1 MGIVERREREKK
13 IRRQQI
19 QEAAIEVFINKGFN
33 SATMEDIANQAELS
47 LSTVYL
53 YFGSKHELYTSLN
66 LSTLQY
72 LHDGFEKV
80 YADDSL
86 SVEERI
92 IGYKDVMYSAF
103 QYNPTILRII
113 YHVQLYEI
121 LPSLDEELLNQLN
134 DLGRKMMNM
143 IAATYKEG
151 AQQGVFQE
159 GHGMQ
164 HADILWAIF
173 SGLIVWVDAKRQI
186 DPKKDF
192 LKCTLDRACEI
203 FCQGIKKNSQIQN

>member
-1 MGIVERREREKK
+1 MGIAERKEREKEL
-13 IRRQQI
+13 RRKQI
-19 QEAAIEVFINKGFN
+19 QDAAIEVFISKGFN

-80 YADDSL
+80 HTDDLL
-86 SVEERI
+86 SVEEKI
-92 IGYKDVMYSAF
+92 IGYKDVMYSTF
-103 QYNPTILRII
+103 QYNPTILKII

-121 LPSLDEELLNQLN
+121 LPSLDKKLLDQLN
-134 DLGRKMMNM
+134 DLGQKMMNM
-143 IAATYKEG
+143 VAATHKEG
-151 AQQGVFQE
+151 VQQGVFEE

-186 DPKKDF
+186 DPRKDF

-203 FCQGIKKNSQIQN
+203 FCQGIKKNSHIKK